1 MFKGPIKYFI
11 AFIFIVFLGVM
22 ALFFFEIQAIN
33 NTRVNHLQLDQV
45 QDGTY
50 VGEAS
55 SILIHVKVSVEVENH
70 EIKNIELLEYAHNR
84 GEEATRVLDYIVNQN
99 TTRVDN
105 VSSATT
111 SSIMM
116 KAAVA
121 DALSQGVNQ

>member
-11 AFIFIVFLGVM
+11 AFIFVLFLGIL

-33 NTRVNHLQLDQV
+33 NTRVNHVELNHV

-55 SILIHVKVSVEVENH
+55 SILIHVKVSVEVENN

-84 GEEATRVLDYIVNQN
+84 GEEATLVLDYIVDHN
-99 TTRVDN
+99 TTKVDN

-121 DALSQGVNQ
+121 DALNQGVNP